1 MKTTLLK
8 SPAKINLTLKVLNFN
23 KKLMKHKLSSKVFLI
38 KLSDT
43 IKVSKSKNLSIKYY
57 LNKKKITVNNDIIKK
72 TLIYFDKK
80 YKTSSKFAISI
91 NKKIPIGYGLG
102 GGSSN
107 SASILKF
114 MYNFYNIDKK
124 KFYTDAPK
132 IGSDV
137 LIFNDNYPKLID
149 GLNKLKKINTNKP
162 RWKKIF
168 LLIPLKKNLTNKIFD
183 IYRKNKN
190 MNLYKNLSKND
201 LLYSSMIFNKEFHHL
216 YNFIVAK
223 KDKFKV
229 MGMSGSG
236 SSIFFTLKSNITEK
250 SLINDI
256 RSKYPLVR
264 IEKSYYFS

>member
-1 MKTTLLK
+1 MKTTLLT
-8 SPAKINLTLKVLNFN
+8 SPAKINLTLKVLNYD
-23 KKLMKHKLSSKVFLI
+23 KLLSKHKISSKVYLL

-57 LNKKKITVNNDIIKK
+57 INKKKIIVQNDIIKK
-72 TLIYFDKK
+72 TILYFDKK
-80 YKTSSKFAISI
+80 YETNSKFEISI
-91 NKKIPIGYGLG
+91 NKMIPIGYGLG

-114 MYNFYNIDKK
+114 LYKFHNIDNKNFYI
-124 KFYTDAPK
+124 DAPN

-137 LIFNDNYPKLID
+137 LIFYDNYPKVID
-149 GLNKLKKINTNKP
+149 GLDKFKKIYPKKP

-168 LLIPLKKNLTNKIFD
+168 LLIPSKKNITKKIFD
-183 IYRKNKN
+183 IYRNNKN
-190 MNLYKNLSKND
+190 TLIKKIFSQND
-201 LLYSSMIFNKEFHHL
+201 LLYSSMMFNEEFQNL
-216 YNFIVAK
+216 YNFIETQ
-223 KDKFKV
+223 KDNFKV
-229 MGMSGSG
+229 NGMSGSG
-236 SSIFFTLKSNITEK
+236 SSIFFTFKSNIAEK

>member
-1 MKTTLLK
+1 LKTFLLK

-107 SASILKF
+107 SATILKF
-114 MYNFYNIDKK
+114 MYYFYNIDKK
-124 KFYTDAPK
+124 NFYTDAPK

-149 GLNKLKKINTNKP
+149 GLNKFKKINTHKP

-168 LLIPLKKNLTNKIFD
+168 LLIPSKKNLTKKIYD
-183 IYRKNKN
+183 IYKKNKN
-190 MNLYKNLSKND
+190 MTINTIPSQND
-201 LLYSSMIFNKEFHHL
+201 LLYSSMIFNKEFQNL
-216 YNFIVAK
+216 YNYIGAK

-236 SSIFFTLKSNITEK
+236 SSIFFMLKSNITEK

-256 RSKYPLVR
+256 RNKYPSVR